1 MADIASQLANEC
13 GISTE
18 SAQKGLG
25 MVLGL
30 MKSRLPAESF
40 GQVSAAVPDADRMM
54 SAAADTGGQVSGGLL
69 SAVKGA
75 VSKFFGGG
83 DATEAVIAKF
93 AQLGMKPD
101 QIQTF
106 IPKVME
112 FFKGK
117 LPANV
122 MEQVSGV
129 LPTPQEAAH

>member
-1 MADIASQLANEC
+1 MADIASKLANEC

-30 MKSRLPAESF
+30 MKSKLPAETFS
-40 GQVSAAVPDADRMM
+40 QVSAAVPDADRIM
-54 SAAADTGGQVSGGLL
+54 ADTGGQASGLL

-75 VSKFFGGG
+75 VGKIFGGG
-83 DATEAVIAKF
+83 ADTPDAVIAKF
-93 AQLGMKPD
+93 GQLGMKPE
-101 QIQTF
+101 QVQAF

-112 FFKGK
+112 FLKGK

-122 MEQVSGV
+122 MEKVSGL